1 MSEISPKFTKM
12 IITYDKSFFKSS
24 TQILFSSC
32 TDWSVIKR
40 IPLNRNRVLTVRNVV
55 WFIVFEHMVFSDR
68 NTGKTL
74 TQTIHAHTQTDGIC
88 NSVHIRVCVCC
99 VCDVESQRDEAHA
112 LTQTHTFA
120 IGSVQAVQ
128 LSRNLYK
135 IVHAIYVCLF
145 T

>member
-24 TQILFSSC
+24 TQILFSSR
-32 TDWSVIKR
+32 TDCSVIKR
-40 IPLNRNRVLTVRNVV
+40 TPLNRNRVLTVRNVV

-88 NSVHIRVCVCC
+88 NSVHIRVCVCVLC
-99 VCDVESQRDEAHA
+99 LWCREPERRSACTNTDAHVCDWFRASG
-112 LTQTHTFA
+112 T
-120 IGSVQAVQ
+120 
-128 LSRNLYK
+128 
-135 IVHAIYVCLF
+135 IVSSFI
-145 T
+145 